1 MAESKRTFQAAKM
14 ERDLDERLLQPGT
27 YKDALNISIDSSE
40 DANVGSAENL
50 KGNNLID
57 NLHADI
63 TQNIVGLG
71 SGNPNAEVI
80 GTYAHPDE
88 NKIYYFV
95 TGDNGDGI
103 FEYDVT
109 AKKVNTIVLD
119 GEMTYIPDEG
129 DDDEDD
135 IPDTTDETQLPDFK
149 YSNAV
154 VTAAVNIAGKIILY
168 AERGVPSSLTDDFD
182 EYVDANTSR
191 TIQVKVLVP
200 EGFNNTGDFVY
211 GSATATQQQ
220 LPQPV
225 IYVDDV
231 TKLKDTSA
239 TLNAHFDIN
248 YNLDEVGFYY
258 AANTG
263 GTTSYE
269 SFTNQFEITNNNQF
283 ISKKA
288 ALADSNKNPLTGV
301 PESDITVI
309 DGSNNTVSQ
318 SASTWSLIQ
327 GTEGRPAV
335 MQVFDDDLL
344 EDLPITV
351 GQTSTSTNVTD
362 GLTATELAAGTK
374 RIVEDVDADIVS
386 PYSLDITGLTADTE
400 YAVIAYAINSAGT
413 SYSPVLTFRTQT
425 AAKASPTP
433 PKNKLY
439 AVPAYSTSSYS
450 NVGYGDFYKGGLGW
464 NYAIFATSQEGKFVK
479 TTDVGTV
486 DQEIVRSTSS
496 FTTSNLT
503 SLTSNLDSSLDT
515 RPDITGSEMS
525 GTISINRA
533 YHPNL
538 STGDDL
544 TELNSGHYPTL
555 QTDTYQLPANLGG
568 GAAVTTNSLKWTYTY
583 SNGNAQ
589 GTDFMR
595 QVTGFTGL
603 FILPGYSSPFSIAFG
618 SIKPI
623 TVEMDGGKSYV
634 TFLADRLNIRKNSD
648 LGEVSIFDFY
658 FGLGAGSSTVTY
670 LDAKGTWKTGV
681 SYQLQG
687 PNSTAQTGWPRK
699 TQLFKITD
707 SVAVANNS
715 IQTIQISDPNSELAS
730 STFQIVKGTPTS
742 TVYTSTFNLSFAK
755 TGSGTTPFLAD
766 FDYVAGNSNIN
777 SYSPTATSYKIGPFE
792 SIIEGVAV
800 IPIANQDN
808 MLFSA
813 KIWQPISSFD
823 KSKITV
829 SISGKT
835 RGTDFDYFV
844 VDEAPG
850 YHGNRSIQAGTS
862 YAVAPAV
869 IIVANPY
876 ILNGGT
882 ASVTHNTTIT
892 YAY

>member
-103 FEYDVT
+103 FEYDVA

-119 GEMTYIPDEG
+119 GEMTYIPDAG

-154 VTAAVNIAGKIILY
+154 VTAAVNIKGDIILY
-168 AERGVPSSLTDDFD
+168 AERGVPSSLTDPFN
-182 EYVDANTSR
+182 EYVDANTLR

-200 EGFNNTGDFVY
+200 DGFNNTGDFVY

-258 AANTG
+258 AENTG

-283 ISKKA
+283 ISKKV
-288 ALADSNKNPLTGV
+288 ALADSSKNPLTGV

-351 GQTSTSTNVTD
+351 GQTSTSTDITD

-374 RIVEDVDADIVS
+374 RMVEDVDADIVS

-413 SYSPVLTFRTQT
+413 SYSSVLTFRTQT
-425 AAKASPTP
+425 AVKAAPVL

-486 DQEIVRSTSS
+486 DQEIIRSTSS

-503 SLTSNLDSSLDT
+503 SLISNLDSSLDT

-525 GTISINRA
+525 GTISTNRA

-544 TELNSGHYPTL
+544 TELTTSNIPAIHS
-555 QTDTYQLPANLGG
+555 DTYQIPANLGG
-568 GAAVTTNSLKWTYTY
+568 GPAVTTNSLKWTYVY
-583 SNGNAQ
+583 SPGNAQ

-595 QVTGFTGL
+595 QVTGYTGI
-603 FILPGYSSPFSIAFG
+603 FILPGYSAPTSITFTG
-618 SIKPI
+618 GIQPI
-623 TVEMDGGKSYV
+623 TVEMDGGKSYL
-634 TFLADRLNIRKNSD
+634 TFLADRLNIRKSSD
-648 LGEVSIFDFY
+648 LGEATYYDFY
-658 FGLGAGSSTVTY
+658 FGLGTSSSTVTY

-681 SYQLQG
+681 DFQLQG
-687 PNSTAQTGWPRK
+687 PNSSVQSGWPRK

-707 SVAVANNS
+707 SAAIANNS

-742 TVYTSTFNLSFAK
+742 TVYTSTFNLSFAS

-766 FDYVAGNSNIN
+766 FDYVARNNTIN

-808 MLFSA
+808 AVFQA
-813 KIWQPISSFD
+813 KIWQTPAFD
-823 KSKITV
+823 KSKLTV

-850 YHGNRSIQAGTS
+850 YHGNRSITS
-862 YAVAPAV
+862 VHAYATAPAV